1 MQTVNLP
8 KVQTQDRNM
17 NQLQNNTSIALQTIG
32 NLVNQVTIIG
42 EIKQA
47 TINLDQLQRQAGP
60 GWVPCDGKSIVG
72 STLNKL
78 SGQLTAPTIAN
89 SYVRID

>member
-1 MQTVNLP
+1 MNTVTVP
-8 KVQTQDRNM
+8 QVQTTDRNI
-17 NQLQNNTSIALQTIG
+17 NQLQKNITTAIQPLANMI
-32 NLVNQVTIIG
+32 NQVTIIG
-42 EIKQA
+42 MIIQA

>member
-17 NQLQNNTSIALQTIG
+17 NQLQNNTSTALQTVG
-32 NLVNQVTIIG
+32 NLINQVTIIG
-42 EIKQA
+42 MIIQA

-72 STLNKL
+72 SALNKL

-89 SYVRID
+89 SYVRIN